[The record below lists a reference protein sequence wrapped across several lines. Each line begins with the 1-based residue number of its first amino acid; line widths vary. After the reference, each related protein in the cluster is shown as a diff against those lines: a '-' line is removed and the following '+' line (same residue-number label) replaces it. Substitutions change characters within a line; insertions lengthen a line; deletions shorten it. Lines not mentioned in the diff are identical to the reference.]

1 MVYALGGDFALPYQ
15 FFDNSNRARG
25 GIFIE
30 NRIVCDEDNVH
41 AGFNCGTDSGFKAVM
56 VGNRPHLHTVR
67 DYNAIVIELLA
78 QEAGKDRLRESC
90 REFRV
95 EICVI
100 DVGGHYHIR

>member
-1 MVYALGGDFALPYQ
+1 MGGDFALPYQ

-25 GIFIE
+25 GIFFE

-41 AGFNCGTDSGFKAVM
+41 AGLNRTLYRSFKTIM
-56 VGNRPHLHTVR
+56 VPNRPHLHTVR
-67 DYNAIVIELLA
+67 DYNAIVMQLFP
-78 QEAGKDRLRESC
+78 QEAGKDGLRESS
-90 REFRV
+90 RLFRV